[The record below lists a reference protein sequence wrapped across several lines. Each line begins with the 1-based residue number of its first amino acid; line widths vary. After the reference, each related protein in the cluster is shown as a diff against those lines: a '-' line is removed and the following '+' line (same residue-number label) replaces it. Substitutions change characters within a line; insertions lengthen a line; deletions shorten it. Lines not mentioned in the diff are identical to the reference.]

1 MILYKYYMLV
11 YEIGL
16 FRVDLFLVLDIF
28 IYVYIINIFF
38 IFEIN

>member
-1 MILYKYYMLV
+1 MILYKYYMFV